1 MIDIDILDTDGEVR
15 VINALVVCGI
25 ARLCDS
31 FDDALTCVCLSGY
44 TTCHRCNENKRIHA
58 QHRAGGREQAEAY
71 IFTNFKRRL
80 ADDCNKLLPEYTAN
94 LAQSYIPPAERPV
107 NYWDMFVKE
116 LKNTDREGF
125 P

>member
-1 MIDIDILDTDGEVR
+1 V
-15 VINALVVCGI
+15 
-25 ARLCDS
+25 
-31 FDDALTCVCLSGY
+31 
-44 TTCHRCNENKRIHA
+44 

-71 IFTNFKRRL
+71 IFTNFKPRL
-80 ADDCNKLLPEYTAN
+80 ADDFNKLLSEYTVD

-116 LKNTDREGF
+116 LKNDVEGF